1 MCGFIVYLPLAQ
13 NKFDKKVF
21 IDSAKYIAH
30 RGPDNESS
38 FFHKDI
44 NLIFHRLRIRDLS
57 KRGDQ
62 PMFSHSKKNIIVFN
76 GEIYNSEKLKKKFNI
91 SKLKSSSDTEIL
103 INLYERYGLNII
115 DELEGMFAF
124 VIYNF
129 EKKKII
135 AVRDRF
141 GIKPLYYC
149 KNNNYLIFSSEIKP
163 IIKYNKEKIFNDLA
177 FANFFL
183 KQQLDND
190 SFTFFKDIKALPPA
204 TMFNL
209 ISGKEIK
216 IKKYWNLDEKKI
228 KKGKTTITFASL
240 FDESIKKHLISD
252 CEIGLLFS
260 GGTDSTALALS
271 IAKMNK
277 SPLKTFTYD
286 FSDNFHGGESK
297 KAVTISKKLEI
308 KNFLSI
314 VDPNYIKNEFGK
326 ICLDLESPFT
336 SIRLFGVK
344 KVYQNIRKNNIKVA
358 IEGGGGDEILGGYE
372 YNYLNYN
379 LDKIKK
385 NKKELNNFIQDLISY
400 NHRDKVI
407 NKLITL
413 TYQEG
418 STKDC
423 TPFIDLNNFD
433 KEFIKFYLNEEFYKS
448 DKISKNLNFLQKSQL
463 KDINKVNLPRSL
475 KYMDRLAMISS
486 VENRVPFLDHKLANY
501 AFHLNNSHKIRNNIT
516 RYVLKDIY
524 RKKKYNNF
532 FTKQKKTIVDP
543 QRDWMRNQLR
553 SFFEDEINCKN
564 FRENPY
570 LNHKNIKKNFDR
582 FVKDKSMTSFNLFQI
597 FSAHKFMEK
606 FKSF

>member
-1 MCGFIVYLPLAQ
+1 MCGFIAYFPLAN
-13 NKFDKKVF
+13 NKFNKKIF
-21 IDSAKYIAH
+21 INSAKYIAH
-30 RGPDNESS
+30 RGPDNSS
-38 FFHKDI
+38 TFFHDDI
-44 NLIFHRLRIRDLS
+44 NLIFYRLRIRDLS
-57 KRGDQ
+57 ASGDQ
-62 PMFSHSKKNIIVFN
+62 PMFSYSKKNIIVFN

-91 SKLKSSSDTEIL
+91 TKLKSSSDTEIL

-141 GIKPLYYC
+141 GIKPLYYY
-149 KNNNYLIFSSEIKP
+149 KNNDYLIFSSEIKP
-163 IIKYNKEKIFNDLA
+163 IIKYNKEKIFNDFA

-204 TMFNL
+204 SIIDL

-216 IKKYWNLDEKKI
+216 IKKYWNLHEKKENNESNV
-228 KKGKTTITFASL
+228 TFESL
-240 FDESIKKHLISD
+240 FDDSIKKHLISD
-252 CEIGLLFS
+252 CEVGLLFS

-271 IAKMNK
+271 IAEMNK

-297 KAVTISKKLEI
+297 EAKIISEKLDI

-314 VDPNYIKNEFGK
+314 VDPNYIQKEFGR

-344 KVYQNIRKNNIKVA
+344 KVYENIKKNNIKVA

-372 YNYLNYN
+372 YNYLNYK

-385 NKKELNNFIQDLISY
+385 DKKELNNFIEDLISS
-400 NHRDKVI
+400 NSKDKII
-407 NKLITL
+407 NKLMTL

-433 KEFIKFYLNEEFYKS
+433 KDFIKSYLNEEFYTS
-448 DKISKNLNFLQKSQL
+448 DKTPKNLNFLQKSQL
-463 KDINKVNLPRSL
+463 KDIDKVNLPRSL
-475 KYMDRLAMISS
+475 KYMDRLAMVSG
-486 VENRVPFLDHKLANY
+486 VENRVPFLDHKLAYY
-501 AFHLNNSHKIRNNIT
+501 AFHLKNNKKIRNSET

-524 RKKKYNNF
+524 RKKNYANF
-532 FTKQKKTIVDP
+532 FTKQKKTVVDP
-543 QRDWMRNQLR
+543 QRDWMRNELR
-553 SFFEDEINCKN
+553 TFFEDEINCKS
-564 FRENPY
+564 FKENPY
-570 LNHKNIKKNFDR
+570 LNHKNIKKNFSR
-582 FVKDKSMTSFNLFQI
+582 FIKDKSMTSFNLFQI
-597 FSAHKFMEK
+597 FSSHKFMEK
-606 FKSF
+606 FKLF